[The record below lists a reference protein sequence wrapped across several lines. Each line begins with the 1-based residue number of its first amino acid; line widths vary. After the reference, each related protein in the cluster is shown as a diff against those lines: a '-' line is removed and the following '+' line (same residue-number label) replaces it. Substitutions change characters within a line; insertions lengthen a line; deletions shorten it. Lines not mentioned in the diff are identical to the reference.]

1 MENLRILS
9 LGRNLIKKLDNLDSL
24 SHLEELWLS
33 YNWIS
38 SLAGIENLKNLK
50 VLYLGNN
57 HINKFRELHR
67 LVELPD
73 LQELVLYGNPIH
85 TESVERNGEINWA
98 SSVLALL
105 PQLKKFDGV
114 TAVEW
119 KSRREV
125 GNEHQLRKVFKLI
138 DTDGGGSLSQDEL
151 RASMKDPKIAELVGM
166 DPIEIEPI
174 LIKILAAGGY
184 DEECSFEDFC
194 YWFSNAGS
202 IGGM

>member
-1 MENLRILS
+1 MCIRD
-9 LGRNLIKKLDNLDSL
+9 R
-24 SHLEELWLS
+24 S

-98 SSVLALL
+98 SSVLAVPTLQAL
-105 PQLKKFDGV
+105 QLEPQHCASEVVVSAAASAQEVRWRDRSGV
-114 TAVEW
+114 EEP
-119 KSRREV
+119 KGSRE
-125 GNEHQLRKVFKLI
+125 
-138 DTDGGGSLSQDEL
+138 
-151 RASMKDPKIAELVGM
+151 
-166 DPIEIEPI
+166 
-174 LIKILAAGGY
+174 
-184 DEECSFEDFC
+184 
-194 YWFSNAGS
+194 
-202 IGGM
+202 